1 MKQTSHPFST
11 DHFLHGGDYNPDQ
24 WLDRP
29 DILEKDLE
37 YFEKAGINCVSLGIF
52 SWAMLEPEEGHY
64 QFDWMKEII
73 DRLYSHG
80 ISIDLA
86 TPSGARP
93 HWLADAYPEV
103 LRVDENR
110 RRALFGE
117 RHNHCYTS
125 PAYRQKVYQI
135 NRKLAETFGDHPGV
149 ILWHISNEYGGEC
162 HCPLCQ
168 EQFRAWLKDR
178 YHTIDH
184 LNKCWNTAFWSHIYQ
199 NFDQIES
206 PSPIGEWEMHGLK
219 LDWKRFVTHQTRD
232 FMRWEIQALRDGG
245 TAKPVTTNFMYDYQG
260 LDYSKFADDLDVISW
275 DNYPTWH
282 KEAEIETAWDCGLQ
296 HDQMRSYKGQPFLLM
311 ESSPSATN
319 WQPVSKLRK
328 PGMLKLASLQA
339 VAHGS
344 DSVLYFQIRQS
355 RGASEKFHGAVI
367 DHYGGED
374 SRVFQEVCDLGR
386 TLKQLKEAAGSNTPK
401 QAAILCDTES
411 RWAMEDAM
419 GPRNQGLPDKKTIQG
434 FYSGLRQMGL
444 NVDILDETQT
454 LEGYRLVIAPML
466 YMFKHGIQ
474 EKLRS
479 FTADGGTL
487 VMTFWSGLADEHDLC
502 FLGGTPG
509 GLTDVLGLRFMEIDG
524 LYDWESNTLI
534 PIGRA
539 PASADGVPSSTDGVL
554 STRQAVISKAASEM
568 PDTFHPQ
575 KSYTCHSLCEL
586 VYPTT
591 AKTLMAYGSDFYK
604 GYPALTCNSYEKG
617 KAYYLC
623 AAAETAFYQDFLKAL
638 VIELF
643 PERPVME
650 IPYGVEVTTRQN
662 DSREYL
668 FLQNFTRE
676 TTAVSPSWHDYECL
690 TGSFSNS
697 LEPYE
702 TVVLARNRS

>member
-64 QFDWMKEII
+64 QFDWVKEII

-80 ISIDLA
+80 VSIDLA

-93 HWLADAYPEV
+93 HWLTDAYPEV

-110 RRALFGE
+110 RHALFGE

-135 NRKLAETFGDHPGV
+135 NRKLAETFVDHPGV

-296 HDQMRSYKGQPFLLM
+296 HHQMRSYKGQPF
-311 ESSPSATN
+311 
-319 WQPVSKLRK
+319 
-328 PGMLKLASLQA
+328 
-339 VAHGS
+339 
-344 DSVLYFQIRQS
+344 
-355 RGASEKFHGAVI
+355 
-367 DHYGGED
+367 
-374 SRVFQEVCDLGR
+374 
-386 TLKQLKEAAGSNTPK
+386 
-401 QAAILCDTES
+401 
-411 RWAMEDAM
+411 
-419 GPRNQGLPDKKTIQG
+419 
-434 FYSGLRQMGL
+434 
-444 NVDILDETQT
+444 
-454 LEGYRLVIAPML
+454 
-466 YMFKHGIQ
+466 
-474 EKLRS
+474 
-479 FTADGGTL
+479 
-487 VMTFWSGLADEHDLC
+487 
-502 FLGGTPG
+502 
-509 GLTDVLGLRFMEIDG
+509 
-524 LYDWESNTLI
+524 
-534 PIGRA
+534 
-539 PASADGVPSSTDGVL
+539 
-554 STRQAVISKAASEM
+554 
-568 PDTFHPQ
+568 
-575 KSYTCHSLCEL
+575 
-586 VYPTT
+586 
-591 AKTLMAYGSDFYK
+591 
-604 GYPALTCNSYEKG
+604 
-617 KAYYLC
+617 
-623 AAAETAFYQDFLKAL
+623 
-638 VIELF
+638 
-643 PERPVME
+643 
-650 IPYGVEVTTRQN
+650 
-662 DSREYL
+662 
-668 FLQNFTRE
+668 
-676 TTAVSPSWHDYECL
+676 
-690 TGSFSNS
+690 
-697 LEPYE
+697 
-702 TVVLARNRS
+702 